1 MYIFVI
7 LIVVLFT
14 STQAYL
20 GGLKPSPLRRLTQ
33 LGLTTADFK
42 NGMTLE
48 IDGVPM
54 KLLEFLH
61 VKPGKG
67 SAFVRS
73 KIKNLANGSVQEK
86 TFRAG
91 ETVVSADITKVEMQY
106 TFTDGNL
113 LCFMNM
119 ESFEEQ
125 RIEKTKIENV
135 LLMKEGLPCQVMLWN
150 DQVIDVQ
157 LPPSVEYVVVDT
169 PPNFAGN
176 TAAGGQKPATLDS
189 GAVVN
194 VPMFIE
200 VGEKI
205 MVSTDEVKYLG
216 RSGDKGKG
224 F

>member
-7 LIVVLFT
+7 LIVLLVT

-73 KIKNLANGSVQEK
+73 KIKN
-86 TFRAG
+86 
-91 ETVVSADITKVEMQY
+91 
-106 TFTDGNL
+106 
-113 LCFMNM
+113 
-119 ESFEEQ
+119 
-125 RIEKTKIENV
+125 
-135 LLMKEGLPCQVMLWN
+135 
-150 DQVIDVQ
+150 
-157 LPPSVEYVVVDT
+157 
-169 PPNFAGN
+169 
-176 TAAGGQKPATLDS
+176 
-189 GAVVN
+189 
-194 VPMFIE
+194 
-200 VGEKI
+200 
-205 MVSTDEVKYLG
+205 
-216 RSGDKGKG
+216 
-224 F
+224 